1 MQLDINRY
9 FIGFCEHKKDP
20 NNQSMTVSTPK
31 YGILF
36 SNSGLEETFYIG
48 MVNEKG

>member
-1 MQLDINRY
+1 MQLDINRN

-20 NNQSMTVSTPK
+20 NNESMTVSTPK